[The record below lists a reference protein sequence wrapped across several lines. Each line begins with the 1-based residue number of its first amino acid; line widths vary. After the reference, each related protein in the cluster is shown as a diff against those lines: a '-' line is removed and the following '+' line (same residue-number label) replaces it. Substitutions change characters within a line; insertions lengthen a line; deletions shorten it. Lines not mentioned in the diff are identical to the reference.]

1 LKGRIS
7 ERFQLTSHKTT
18 IRQELTAGTVS
29 FFTIVY
35 IIAVNAA
42 ILSDAGI
49 PLEAAIF
56 ATVLTSVTGCFIVGF
71 WSNAPIT
78 LVPGMGVNAL
88 FAYTFVQSMGLTWQ
102 EALAAVFVSGILFT
116 VISFT
121 NLSNIISKAIPS
133 SLKEAI
139 TVGIGL
145 FLTFIGLQKGG
156 LIQPSDSTYITIGDL
171 SSPLA
176 IATLI
181 TLFITLILFIRNV
194 KGHFLISMVSGTVIA
209 FGLGMVK
216 TDQLNGMNIS
226 FSAYN
231 SVIGS
236 MSFEKIMSLPFWMAV
251 FSLTMVLVFEN
262 IGLIHG
268 HLHMSGH
275 PEKFQRALQA
285 NALSAIT
292 SGFFGSSP
300 TVSTVESA
308 AGIAAGGRTG
318 LSAIT
323 TGILFGLSILFVPF
337 LKIIPDSAIA
347 PILIVVGGLM
357 IQNIKS
363 INLQDFSEGFP
374 AFLVIALIPLTYSI
388 AEGIAFG
395 FIAYPILKIAI
406 GKAKEVPLP
415 LYFIASLF
423 FINFIL
429 HFAH

>member
-1 LKGRIS
+1 LLKGRIS
-7 ERFQLTSHKTT
+7 ERFQLTSHQTT
-18 IRQELTAGTVS
+18 IKQELTAGTVS

-102 EALAAVFVSGILFT
+102 EALAAVFVSGILFS

-121 NLSNIISKAIPS
+121 NLSNMISKAIPS

-156 LIQPSDSTYITIGDL
+156 LIQPSESTYITIGDL
-171 SSPLA
+171 SNPIA
-176 IATLI
+176 ITTLI

-209 FGLGMVK
+209 FVMGMVK
-216 TDQLNGMNIS
+216 TDQLKGMNIS
-226 FSAYN
+226 FSVD
-231 SVIGS
+231 VIGS

-268 HLHMSGH
+268 HLNMSGH
-275 PEKFQRALQA
+275 PEKFKRALQA

-323 TGILFGLSILFVPF
+323 TGILFGFSLLFVPF